1 MTDEP
6 LSNFRYALKM
16 AKIRDRNRGRVW
28 DPCYKRWG
36 FVWKDF
42 TRDHRDMP
50 YLRAVAIGLALIFF
64 FFIAAPLQWAAMR
77 LRPDLARRVP
87 LAFGRTLSFLLQVE
101 VATDGLSR
109 ASDGPRLL
117 VANHVSWIDILVLCS
132 IEPISFLAK
141 QEIASWPVVSSFAKL
156 QQTVFIDRKRR
167 RAIPGANAA
176 MAQRMLQGRSVL
188 LFPEGT
194 TGDGK
199 ALLKFHSSHFAAA
212 RDLLADTEEV
222 ETVLVQPIA
231 IRYSSPSAAW
241 TGNALLLP
249 HIWAILKGAPMRCD
263 VAFGAPLPY
272 ARQTNRKIIAQ
283 EAKAAIV
290 DMLVALAPAGEAVN
304 PLELE
309 AATQPILPWAKSA

>member
-222 ETVLVQPIA
+222 ETVLVQP
-231 IRYSSPSAAW
+231 
-241 TGNALLLP
+241 
-249 HIWAILKGAPMRCD
+249 
-263 VAFGAPLPY
+263 
-272 ARQTNRKIIAQ
+272 
-283 EAKAAIV
+283 
-290 DMLVALAPAGEAVN
+290 
-304 PLELE
+304 
-309 AATQPILPWAKSA
+309 